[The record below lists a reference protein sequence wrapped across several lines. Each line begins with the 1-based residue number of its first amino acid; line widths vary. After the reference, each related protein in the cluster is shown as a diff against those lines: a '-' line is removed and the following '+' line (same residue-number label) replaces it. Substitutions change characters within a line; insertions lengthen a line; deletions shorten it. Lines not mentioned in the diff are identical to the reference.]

1 MGVRCTAQWTQALC
15 LCPQCRSTLWLE
27 TIGSVIL
34 GASLVI
40 AMESSSASANK
51 NTATDERVQFDARM
65 TPHTVVQLRREE
77 ALYLEPQKLA
87 AAGEP
92 SSRIARDLQ
101 GLLKVITAL
110 NSIRGLTALERPLL
124 ELILDVL
131 PAERAAIILQGSDLK
146 SLSSVMAW
154 DRVQH
159 GAGIRLCKQIAEGAL
174 RRGIALLSNDVEDKA
189 EGIERSVMA
198 APLVV
203 FDRTL
208 GLMYLDTQD
217 RLVRFDTSHLQLC
230 VTIAAIVG
238 TVLENA
244 RYLESLESENER
256 LRQEIS
262 LHHAMIGN
270 SPPMTEVYQFIA
282 KVARSDSTILLLGES
297 GTGKELVARAIH
309 QNSPRSRHPFV
320 AINCAAITETLL
332 ESELFG
338 YEKGAFTGA
347 DTQTRGK
354 LEAAESGTVFLDEVG
369 ELAPPLQAK
378 LLRVLQEHEFTR
390 VGGTRSIK
398 LDVRLVA
405 ATNRDLEAAA
415 RRGLFRQ
422 DLYYRLNVV
431 SKQMPTLRERRED
444 IPLLA
449 SHFLTKHVPKAGR
462 RVTAISAEAERCLT
476 NYQWPGNVREL
487 ENAIERALV
496 LGSSEQVLP
505 EDLPESVLEAASSDD
520 SIAGEF
526 HAAVREA
533 KKKLILNAIA
543 RNRGSYVKAAKQLG
557 LNPTYLHRLVRNLD
571 LHEHI
576 KQ

>member
-1 MGVRCTAQWTQALC
+1 MHGAAGKT
-15 LCPQCRSTLWLE
+15 
-27 TIGSVIL
+27 SVYSVPSAVYL
-34 GASLVI
+34 LANEHHLPGLM
-40 AMESSSASANK
+40 MESSDATSNKSTASS
-51 NTATDERVQFDARM
+51 ECVYFDAEI
-65 TPHTVVQLRREE
+65 TPKTVVQLRREE
-77 ALYLEPQKLA
+77 ALYIEPEKLFSA
-87 AAGEP
+87 PESPA
-92 SSRIARDLQ
+92 RIARDLQ

-131 PAERAAIILQGSDLK
+131 PAERGAIILCGSDLK
-146 SLSSVMAW
+146 LPPSVMAW
-154 DRVQH
+154 DSVQGHACIRV
-159 GAGIRLCKQIAEGAL
+159 CKQIAERAV
-174 RRGIALLSNDVEDKA
+174 RHGIALLSNDVVDKDEA
-189 EGIERSVMA
+189 VERSAMA

-208 GLMYLDTQD
+208 GLMYLDTKD
-217 RLVRFDTSHLQLC
+217 RAVRFDVSHLQLS
-230 VTIAAIVG
+230 VTIAAIVA

-256 LRQEIS
+256 LRQEIN
-262 LHHAMIGN
+262 LHHAMVGN
-270 SPPMTEVYQFIA
+270 SPRMAEVYQFIG
-282 KVARSDSTILLLGES
+282 KVARSDSTILILGES

-354 LEAAESGTVFLDEVG
+354 LEVAEGGTVFLDEVG

-398 LDVRLVA
+398 LDVRLIA
-405 ATNRDLEAAA
+405 ATNRDLEEAA
-415 RRGLFRQ
+415 RHGLFRQ

-431 SKQMPTLRERRED
+431 SKRMPALRERRED

-449 SHFLTKHVPKAGR
+449 GHFLNKFAPKVGR
-462 RVTAISAEAERCLT
+462 RVSGISPEAGRFLAI
-476 NYQWPGNVREL
+476 YHWPGNVREL

-496 LGSSEQVLP
+496 LGSTEQVLP
-505 EDLPESVLEAASSDD
+505 EDLPESVLEAVSPTD
-520 SIAGEF
+520 SLAGEF

-533 KKKLILNAIA
+533 KKRLILSAIA
-543 RNRGSYVKAAKQLG
+543 RSHGSYVNAAKQLG
-557 LNPTYLHRLVRNLD
+557 LNPTYLHRLIRNLD
-571 LHEHI
+571 LHAHI
-576 KQ
+576 KS